1 MAEGLE
7 AETGPVSMT
16 ASPGQGFKAMGA
28 TEHGSSSG
36 RSPPAEPSSSSPQV
50 PVGSWRV
57 TGLQA
62 VVRVSR
68 KSMEASVRPEGE
80 KQGAGQARSCRAL
93 ETAPVSA
100 LGDTG
105 ELPAGKTRIL

>member
-28 TEHGSSSG
+28 RSMAAHQGG
-36 RSPPAEPSSSSPQV
+36 SPPAEPPSP
-50 PVGSWRV
+50 PAPRSRGLLESNRAAGSCE
-57 TGLQA
+57 GFG
-62 VVRVSR
+62 
-68 KSMEASVRPEGE
+68 KSMEASVRLEGE

-105 ELPAGKTRIL
+105 ELPAEKTRIL